1 MNAPQLLNRAAE
13 IMQQRAD
20 EYDQP
25 SGERSMAKTVAAFN
39 AITGRDLTEREGW
52 EFMLVLKQVR
62 LFQTET
68 HHQDSAED
76 AISYS
81 ALLAECSAGMGK

>member
-1 MNAPQLLNRAAE
+1 MNATQLLNRAAE
-13 IMQQRAD
+13 IMKQRAD

-25 SGERSMAKTVAAFN
+25 TGERSMEKTVAAFN

-62 LFQTET
+62 LFQTDR

-76 AISYS
+76 AISYA
-81 ALLAECSAGMGK
+81 ALLAECSAETMK

>member
-1 MNAPQLLNRAAE
+1 MTTTATQLLNRAAE
-13 IMQQRAD
+13 LLD
-20 EYDQP
+20 ERGKQYDQP
-25 SGERSMAKTVAAFN
+25 TGERSMAKTVAAFN

-62 LFQTET
+62 LFQTDK

-76 AISYS
+76 AISYA
-81 ALLAECSAGMGK
+81 ALMAECSAR

>member
-1 MNAPQLLNRAAE
+1 MTASQLLNRAAE
-13 IMQQRAD
+13 IMRQRAD

-25 SGERSMAKTVAAFN
+25 TGERSMAKTVAAFN

-62 LFQTET
+62 LFQTDK
-68 HHQDSAED
+68 HHHDSAED
-76 AISYS
+76 AISYA
-81 ALLAECSAGMGK
+81 ALLAECSAR